1 MVEDYSTKKN
11 ALTMEF
17 VKITFPTAETVY
29 DAVAVAVEAI
39 PSVQV
44 SDETTVPFTEQM
56 SALWSL
62 GQGLVTSISTRPV
75 HFRKIP
81 LDEWSSPSP
90 SNEEP

>member
-1 MVEDYSTKKN
+1 
-11 ALTMEF
+11 MEF
-17 VKITFPTAETVY
+17 VKITFLTTETVY

-62 GQGLVTSISTRPV
+62 GQDLVTSISTRPV
-75 HFRKIP
+75 HFRKIS
-81 LDEWSSPSP
+81 LDEWSSSSP

>member
-1 MVEDYSTKKN
+1 
-11 ALTMEF
+11 MEF
-17 VKITFPTAETVY
+17 VNFTFPTAETVY
-29 DAVAVAVEAI
+29 DAVAVAVDAI

-62 GQGLVTSISTRPV
+62 GQDLVTSISTRPV
-75 HFRKIP
+75 HFRKVS
-81 LDEWSSPSP
+81 LEEWSSELP

>member
-1 MVEDYSTKKN
+1 
-11 ALTMEF
+11 MEF

-29 DAVAVAVEAI
+29 DAVAVAVDAI

-62 GQGLVTSISTRPV
+62 GKGLITSASSRPV
-75 HFRKIP
+75 HFRKVA
-81 LDEWSSPSP
+81 LEEWSSEVP